1 MLAGCVWR
9 MGAGA
14 GYGSGV
20 QLGQGA
26 MWVCVVFLEMGR
38 LERWECLLRLK
49 SELEGLLLG
58 DWRFILLMDILG
70 WGDME

>member
-1 MLAGCVWR
+1 
-9 MGAGA
+9 
-14 GYGSGV
+14 
-20 QLGQGA
+20 